1 MKKSEEDVL
10 DFNALT
16 KMDEQFVLEFY
27 TPTKDSAAL
36 KIIAHRELDPDSMAH
51 INPYAKEFKEN
62 IATYEISFPT
72 YLTFSVINDMV
83 GMAFCSE
90 DDEYEGDSFRIYSKS
105 LYYELINR
113 EIDFKEHF
121 NGGMVHYGFMD
132 IWQQID
138 ILSISPPLV
147 KEISADKGIS
157 LE

>member
-10 DFNALT
+10 DFTALI

-51 INPYAKEFKEN
+51 INPYAKENKEN
-62 IATYEISFPT
+62 IGTYEISFPT

-83 GMAFCSE
+83 GMAFCS

-121 NGGMVHYGFMD
+121 NGGAVHYGFMD
-132 IWQQID
+132 IWQQVD

-147 KEISADKGIS
+147 KEISADKGIF